1 MQDLITIVQEAEG
14 LGKRVRAVGSSWS
27 FTDIAVTGDYL
38 VETKQLN
45 NVLTTVIGTALNA
58 TASGRQ
64 FVHVEVG
71 MLVRDL
77 CDYLDKHNL
86 ALTTM
91 GGSDGQTIAGILST
105 CVHGPAGAGPRY
117 GPRCSSCRTR
127 RHAALGRARIRN
139 YGPDR
144 FAASAGYRPSQHPL
158 RRPLLQCCHCI
169 RRHTRHRL
177 LCDSRGVTGSRSSTR
192 SSRSSTRA
200 S

>member
-71 MLVRDL
+71 MLVR
-77 CDYLDKHNL
+77 
-86 ALTTM
+86 
-91 GGSDGQTIAGILST
+91 
-105 CVHGPAGAGPRY
+105 
-117 GPRCSSCRTR
+117 
-127 RHAALGRARIRN
+127 AALKGFR
-139 YGPDR
+139 
-144 FAASAGYRPSQHPL
+144 
-158 RRPLLQCCHCI
+158 
-169 RRHTRHRL
+169 
-177 LCDSRGVTGSRSSTR
+177 
-192 SSRSSTRA
+192 
-200 S
+200 